1 MTRLCVRVMADGR
14 IGFPGA
20 IAYELTAGPDKGKRL
35 LCPPTVESH
44 PDPGSATPPPLSSA
58 AAARERAKWDG
69 RPRASFPYVLV
80 VLDPDLHWQIRAC
93 GLLYDPR
100 HTGATGETIDNR
112 VAPGR

>member
-1 MTRLCVRVMADGR
+1 MTRLRFRVMADGR

-20 IAYELTAGPDKGKRL
+20 IAYELTAGPEKGKLL

-44 PDPGSATPPPLSSA
+44 PDPDSATPQPLSSA

-69 RPRASFPYVLV
+69 RPRASFPYVMV
-80 VLDPDLHWQIRAC
+80 VLDPDLYRQIRAQ

-100 HTGATGETIDNR
+100 HIGAVGGVIDNR
-112 VAPGR
+112 VAPGH